1 MYPKE
6 SVTYVP
12 GDETAIGRGSW
23 AIRFWH
29 SLDLTT
35 QFLLVATLI
44 IGGSMAILG
53 EWLSSQIAANQLRSR
68 AESGALYM
76 EGFLAGH
83 IEEGPE
89 GPRVSAERQQ
99 QLDRLLIGTDLATR
113 VEGFRIWER
122 DGTVLYST
130 DKSLMGKRLP
140 SKDIEQAFAG
150 QVVAQLE
157 TGHDDNEDGGQPEQR
172 PLIEIYGPIY
182 RSNVHEVMAVGE
194 LYEEAGE
201 FIAQRDRVQR
211 RTWAIVGA
219 TTVAIMGLL
228 FLIVRRASRLIRR
241 QSVTLKAQ
249 LASAQALAEQN
260 RQLRKSAD
268 QARMDASKS
277 NEALLNRI
285 GSDLHDGPIQL
296 LGLLILRLGTPAPKT
311 PGDPADGVG
320 PSNVTR
326 ADISP
331 LRLASQVLTELREL
345 STDLVLPQLEN
356 MSLEAALR
364 VAVERH
370 EHATGSIVKARYRGL
385 QKSTAHPLK
394 ICLYRVVQEG
404 LNNAFHHAAGRDQR
418 VIAIANEESITI
430 VISDGGPGFSPTS
443 TTEARRRPLGL
454 QGIRNRVEAF
464 AGSVQI
470 RRRGKGG
477 MQLVTRVP
485 LEINSA

>member
-12 GDETAIGRGSW
+12 GDEAATGRGSW

-83 IEEGPE
+83 IEEGPD

-241 QSVTLKAQ
+241 QSVTLKSQ

-260 RQLRKSAD
+260 RQLRKTAD

-285 GSDLHDGPIQL
+285 GSDLHERADTVA
-296 LGLLILRLGTPAPKT
+296 R
-311 PGDPADGVG
+311 PADPQAGDAG
-320 PSNVTR
+320 PEDAWRPGRCRRPLERDASRHLAT
-326 ADISP
+326 SP
-331 LRLASQVLTELREL
+331 
-345 STDLVLPQLEN
+345 
-356 MSLEAALR
+356 
-364 VAVERH
+364 
-370 EHATGSIVKARYRGL
+370 
-385 QKSTAHPLK
+385 
-394 ICLYRVVQEG
+394 
-404 LNNAFHHAAGRDQR
+404 
-418 VIAIANEESITI
+418 
-430 VISDGGPGFSPTS
+430 GGPGVDGVAGALDGSGTS
-443 TTEARRRPLGL
+443 GARKHVLGGRTSRCRRAARACDRVHRKGPL
-454 QGIRNRVEAF
+454 QGTSEEHRSPAENLSLPR
-464 AGSVQI
+464 GSGRAQQCFSS
-470 RRRGKGG
+470 RSRPRSTCYRHRERRGHHNRNQRRWTGF
-477 MQLVTRVP
+477 LTNFDDR
-485 LEINSA
+485 SAP